1 MIGIR
6 CYEMLGLAVSL
17 DTDFILS
24 DPNNCFPCPFLEF
37 LAVHDLR
44 LSHVYSSLIF

>member
-24 DPNNCFPCPFLEF
+24 GPNNCFPCPFLEF

-44 LSHVYSSLIF
+44 LSHV